1 MEYKPDFE
9 LAVPSG
15 NRPDENKPSEVE
27 SLICLVKGQLYTL
40 PSMAKYYFRNLVA
53 M

>member
-27 SLICLVKGQLYTL
+27 SLLRLVKGQPYTL
-40 PSMAKYYFRNLVA
+40 PSMAK
-53 M
+53 

>member
-15 NRPDENKPSEVE
+15 NRPDENKVSDVE
-27 SLICLVKGQLYTL
+27 SLLRLVKGKL
-40 PSMAKYYFRNLVA
+40 
-53 M
+53 